1 MSNTDTA
8 AFNRCI
14 DFMVRMIEKYG
25 SGVVSAEVGKVDA
38 QKD

>member
-1 MSNTDTA
+1 MANTDSA

-25 SGVVSAEVGKVDA
+25 SEAVPAEAGQVDA

>member
-1 MSNTDTA
+1 MSNTDAA

-14 DFMVRMIEKYG
+14 DFMIRMIEKYG
-25 SGVVSAEVGKVDA
+25 SEAVPAKAGKVDA

>member
-1 MSNTDTA
+1 MSNTDAA

-14 DFMVRMIEKYG
+14 HFMVRMIEKYG
-25 SGVVSAEVGKVDA
+25 SEAVPAEAGKVDA